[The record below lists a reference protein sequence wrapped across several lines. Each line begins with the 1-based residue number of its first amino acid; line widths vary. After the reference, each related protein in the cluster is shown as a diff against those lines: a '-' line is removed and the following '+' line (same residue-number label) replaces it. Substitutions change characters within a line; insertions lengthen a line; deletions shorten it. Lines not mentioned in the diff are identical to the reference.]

1 MTKTNSGLIAYAKAQ
16 IGLPYWWG
24 TFGQTGS
31 ASLFAAKRRQ
41 YPSYYT
47 AGDFKYQYGKRVHDC
62 IGLIKGYLWSESA
75 TAAPRY
81 NSSQDKSAS
90 GMYKASKIRGSI
102 GTFDFVPG
110 RLIYKGKDPDHIN
123 HVGVYIG
130 GGELIEAKG
139 HAYGVVRGPFK
150 PAEWTFWSQCP
161 FIQADVEKDCDVSEA
176 QEYRA
181 SKGSMNG
188 IDISDIQWNK
198 GLKAEAFEAFID
210 AHPEIGFY
218 IIKCSR
224 AASSIND
231 SFKPWAD
238 ILTRKGKLWAGYHF
252 LNNDEKAVGAVK
264 EADYYVNQM
273 GPYLGK
279 AGLAMDYENETM
291 GFAVGEGYAKAFLDR
306 VYELTGIRP
315 MIYTQQSRVNKL
327 GAIHDAGYPLWV
339 AAYGKNAKITKFNP
353 DQVCPGITPYSEAV
367 IFQYSSNL
375 YLSGYGDKLDCNVF
389 YGDEKDWQALCT
401 GIKVEERDMVDVNT
415 KLPRLAQ
422 GSKGAAVKVL
432 QTILNA
438 EGAGLSVD
446 GSFGPKT
453 AAAVK
458 EFQKKH
464 SLAADAIVGRKTW
477 PALMEVL

>member
-16 IGLPYWWG
+16 LGLPYWWG

-75 TAAPRY
+75 TAAPKY
-81 NSSQDKSAS
+81 VSSQDKSAS

-123 HVGVYIG
+123 HVGVYEG
-130 GGELIEAKG
+130 GGYVIEAKG
-139 HAYGVVRGPFK
+139 HAYGVVRTEFR
-150 PAEWTFWSQCP
+150 PAEWTYWSQCP
-161 FIQADVEKDCDVSEA
+161 FIQADLSEGSA
-176 QEYRA
+176 GNFEAR
-181 SKGSMNG
+181 KGSTMNLV
-188 IDISDIQWNK
+188 DISDVQWKN
-198 GLKAEAFEAFID
+198 GLHDIVAFVRANNID
-210 AHPEIGFY
+210 GV

-224 AASSIND
+224 AASSVND

-238 ILTRKGKLWAGYHF
+238 ALTAAGIPWAAYHF
-252 LNNDEKAVGAVK
+252 LNNDKQAVGGVK
-264 EADYYVNQM
+264 EADYFCDQVE
-273 GPYLGK
+273 PYLGTC
-279 AGLAMDYENETM
+279 ALALDYENKDM
-291 GFAVGEGYAKAFLDR
+291 GFAVGASYAKAFLDR
-306 VYELTGIRP
+306 VKERTGVTP
-315 MIYTQQSRVNKL
+315 LIYTQQSMVHTL
-327 GAIHDAGYPLWV
+327 GEIQRAGYPLWV
-339 AAYGKNAKITKFNP
+339 AAYASEREFTAFEP
-353 DQVCPGITPYSEAV
+353 DQTCSGISPYKEAV
-367 IFQYSSNL
+367 IFQYTSNMHL
-375 YLSGYGDKLDCNVF
+375 KGYDGDLDADVF
-389 YGDEKDWQALCT
+389 YGSEDDFRALASVR
-401 GIKVEERDMVDVNT
+401 KERDMVDVST

-432 QTILNA
+432 QTILNSD
-438 EGAGLSVD
+438 GAGLSVD

-458 EFQKKH
+458 EFQ
-464 SLAADAIVGRKTW
+464 
-477 PALMEVL
+477 

>member
-1 MTKTNSGLIAYAKAQ
+1 M
-16 IGLPYWWG
+16 
-24 TFGQTGS
+24 
-31 ASLFAAKRRQ
+31 
-41 YPSYYT
+41 
-47 AGDFKYQYGKRVHDC
+47 YQ
-62 IGLIKGYLWSESA
+62 
-75 TAAPRY
+75 
-81 NSSQDKSAS
+81 
-90 GMYKASKIRGSI
+90 ASKIRGAI

-161 FIQADVEKDCDVSEA
+161 FIQEDTENATSEA
-176 QEYRA
+176 EAKEYKA
-181 SKGSMNG
+181 SKGTRNG
-188 IDISDIQWNK
+188 IDMSDIQWNK

-224 AASSIND
+224 AAASIND
-231 SFKPWAD
+231 SFKPWAE
-238 ILTRKGKLWAGYHF
+238 ILTRKGICWGAYHF
-252 LNNDEKAVGAVK
+252 LNNDKKAVGAVK
-264 EADYYVNQM
+264 EADYFCQQM
-273 GPYLGK
+273 EPYIGK
-279 AGLAMDYENETM
+279 AALFLDYEGSEY
-291 GFAVGEGYAKAFLDR
+291 GFAVGEGYAKAWLDR
-306 VYELTGIRP
+306 VKEVTGVTPI
-315 MIYTQQSRVNKL
+315 IYTQQSRVARL
-327 GAIHDAGYPLWV
+327 GEIQRAGYPLWV
-339 AAYGKNAKITKFNP
+339 AKYGNNPKITKFDP
-353 DQVCPGITPYSEAV
+353 DQTCPGISPYSEAV

-432 QTILNA
+432 QIILNA
-438 EGAGLSVD
+438 DGAGLSVD

-464 SLAADAIVGRKTW
+464 GLAADAIVGRKTW